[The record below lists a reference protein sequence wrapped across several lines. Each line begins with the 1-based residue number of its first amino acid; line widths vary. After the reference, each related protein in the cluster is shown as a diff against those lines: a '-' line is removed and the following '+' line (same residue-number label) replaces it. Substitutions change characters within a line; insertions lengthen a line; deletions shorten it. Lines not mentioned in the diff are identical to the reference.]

1 MGSQVEQG
9 LNMSAKFKDSK
20 IAKLEKAIKDGH
32 VSNPGDIICDTIE
45 SLKHCILKHESKEM
59 ALRVRITAVDSQSR
73 RASIISFVILNPL
86 SCMRLPGTAP
96 GKKLL
101 IAQT

>member
-1 MGSQVEQG
+1 MQVEQG

-32 VSNPGDIICDTIE
+32 VGNPGDIICDTIE

-59 ALRVRITAVDSQSR
+59 ALRVCSADVGFSCARLLPAGIC
-73 RASIISFVILNPL
+73 FVPR
-86 SCMRLPGTAP
+86 MRSA
-96 GKKLL
+96 
-101 IAQT
+101 